1 MALAS
6 AILSLKLEDKKFKN
20 EMDKS
25 INQFQGQIGKMKNI
39 LVGAALGQYLLAGAN
54 DAIDAAVDKVKSLIT
69 LTSQGFTKNQ
79 SQEILSMAETFE
91 LMGYNAEQASVSISD
106 FITTGKGMGLKS
118 IGVVLDK
125 DTMSMLAAAS
135 AAERYKWAIEEL
147 PKYLESMGKELPD
160 NIQNMIKM
168 RKTMDDLKEAM
179 GSTFLKVVQGI
190 TDAFGG
196 IIPAMKTA
204 IIAFTAYKTAMI
216 IGNVAIGISKAIA
229 LGSVW
234 SAPMA
239 IGMGVAALASI
250 GALIGGAG
258 LAIGALNSVE
268 TPTPTSTTD
277 TSNNSQININVKGDK
292 FGSIAEVVENSS
304 NNNNTIQ
311 TNFGSG
317 N

>member
-1 MALAS
+1 MGLTT
-6 AILSLKLEDKKFKN
+6 AILSLKLEDKKFKS

-39 LVGAALGQYLLAGAN
+39 LVGAALGRYLMAGAN
-54 DAIDAAVDKVKSLIT
+54 DAINDALAKVKAVVT
-69 LTSQGFTKNQ
+69 MTAQGFSKSQ
-79 SQEILSMAETFE
+79 SAGILNMAESFE
-91 LMGYNAEQASVSISD
+91 LMGYNAEQASVAISD

-147 PKYLESMGKELPD
+147 PKYLESMGNTLPD

-168 RKTMDDLKEAM
+168 RKTMDDLKKAM
-179 GSTFLKVVQGI
+179 GSTFLGVIQSI

-204 IIAFTAYKTAMI
+204 IIAFAAYKTAMI

-229 LGSVW
+229 LGTVW

-239 IGMGVAALASI
+239 IGMGVAALASL

-258 LAIGALNSVE
+258 LAIGALNSIE
-268 TPTPTSTTD
+268 TPTSTTASES
-277 TSNNSQININVKGDK
+277 SNNSQININVKGDK

-311 TNFGSG
+311 TNFGSSS
-317 N
+317 

>member
-6 AILSLKLEDKKFKN
+6 AILSLKLEDKKYKN

-54 DAIDAAVDKVKSLIT
+54 DAINAAVDKVKSLIT

-79 SQEILSMAETFE
+79 SQEIFSMAETFE
-91 LMGYNAEQASVSISD
+91 LMGDNAEEASASISD

-179 GSTFLKVVQGI
+179 GSTF
-190 TDAFGG
+190 
-196 IIPAMKTA
+196 
-204 IIAFTAYKTAMI
+204 
-216 IGNVAIGISKAIA
+216 SR
-229 LGSVW
+229 
-234 SAPMA
+234 
-239 IGMGVAALASI
+239 
-250 GALIGGAG
+250 
-258 LAIGALNSVE
+258 
-268 TPTPTSTTD
+268 
-277 TSNNSQININVKGDK
+277 NNRCFWRNH
-292 FGSIAEVVENSS
+292 SS
-304 NNNNTIQ
+304 NENRNNCFYSI
-311 TNFGSG
+311 
-317 N
+317 

>member
-1 MALAS
+1 MGLTA
-6 AILSLKLEDKKFKN
+6 AILSLKLEDKKFKS

-39 LVGAALGQYLLAGAN
+39 LVGAALGRYLMAGAN
-54 DAIDAAVDKVKSLIT
+54 DAINDALAKVKAVVT
-69 LTSQGFTKNQ
+69 MTAQGFSKSQ
-79 SQEILSMAETFE
+79 SAGILNMAESFE
-91 LMGYNAEQASVSISD
+91 LMGYNAEQASVAISD

-147 PKYLESMGKELPD
+147 PKYLESMGNTLPD

-168 RKTMDDLKEAM
+168 RKTMDDLKKAM
-179 GSTFLKVVQGI
+179 GSTFLGVIQSI

-204 IIAFTAYKTAMI
+204 IIAFAAYKTAMI

-229 LGSVW
+229 LGTVW

-239 IGMGVAALASI
+239 IGMGVAALASL

-258 LAIGALNSVE
+258 LAIGALNSIE
-268 TPTPTSTTD
+268 TPTSTTASES
-277 TSNNSQININVKGDK
+277 SNNSQININVKGDK

-311 TNFGSG
+311 TNFGSSS
-317 N
+317 

>member
-6 AILSLKLEDKKFKN
+6 AILSLKLGDKKFKN

-39 LVGAALGQYLLAGAN
+39 LVGAALGRYLLSGAN

-79 SQEILSMAETFE
+79 SQEILTMGETFE
-91 LMGYNAEQASVSISD
+91 LMGYNAEQASVAISS

-118 IGVVLDK
+118 IGVVLDR

-160 NIQNMIKM
+160 NILNMIKM

-258 LAIGALNSVE
+258 LAIGALNSIE
-268 TPTPTSTTD
+268 APTPTSTTD
-277 TSNNSQININVKGDK
+277 TSNNSQININIKGDK

>member
-1 MALAS
+1 MGLAS
-6 AILSLKLEDKKFKN
+6 AVLSLKLEDKKFKS

-39 LVGAALGQYLLAGAN
+39 LVGAALGQYLLSGAN
-54 DAIDAAVDKVKSLIT
+54 DAINAAVDKVKAVIT
-69 LTSQGFTKNQ
+69 MTSQGLSENQ
-79 SQEILSMAETFE
+79 SQGILNMAESFE

-106 FITTGKGMGLKS
+106 FIATGKGMGLKS

-125 DTMSMLAAAS
+125 DTMSMLSAAT
-135 AAERYKWAIEEL
+135 AAERYAWSINEL
-147 PKYLESMGKELPD
+147 PKYLENMQSKLPA

-179 GSTFLKVVQGI
+179 GSTFLGVIQSI

-258 LAIGALNSVE
+258 LAIGALNSIE
-268 TPTPTSTTD
+268 TPTSTTPSES
-277 TSNNSQININVKGDK
+277 SNNSQININVKGDK